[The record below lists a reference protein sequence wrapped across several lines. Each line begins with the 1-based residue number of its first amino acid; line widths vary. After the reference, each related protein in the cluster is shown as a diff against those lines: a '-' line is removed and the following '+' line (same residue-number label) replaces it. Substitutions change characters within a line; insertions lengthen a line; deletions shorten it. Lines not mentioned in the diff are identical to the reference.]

1 MEKRI
6 LVKDRY
12 FVPYIPYERLEKAI
26 DAVAERIN
34 HDFKHFNGTPII
46 LCVLNGSILF
56 TGELMK
62 RLTFPCEF
70 SSIRLSS
77 YEGTLST
84 GVTRKV
90 LGLTSS
96 IKGRTVIVVEDIVD
110 TGKTITDLHA
120 LLLDAGAADVKICT
134 MLLKPD
140 VYKKDLKLDYVAMEI
155 ENRFIVGFGLDY
167 DQLGRNYK
175 DIYILDNSVEK
186 TAMKHFL
193 IFGPPGAGKGTQAA
207 KIIDRFGLRH
217 VSTGDLLR
225 REIAAG
231 TPLGLQAKTLIDK
244 GELVPD
250 SVVEGM
256 IASELDNNPD
266 AKGFIFDGFPR
277 TTAQAE
283 HLDAMLSARGEK
295 INAVISLMI
304 PDETVFERIRHRAEI
319 ENRVDDTKPE
329 IIRNRID
336 TYHAKTEPVISFYKG
351 KGVYR
356 EIDGLG
362 TIEEVFGKVSALLDE
377 YLPA

>member
-1 MEKRI
+1 
-6 LVKDRY
+6 
-12 FVPYIPYERLEKAI
+12 
-26 DAVAERIN
+26 
-34 HDFKHFNGTPII
+34 
-46 LCVLNGSILF
+46 
-56 TGELMK
+56 MK
-62 RLTFPCEF
+62 RLNFPCEF

-96 IKGRTVIVVEDIVD
+96 IKGRTVLVVEDIVD

-134 MLLKPD
+134 MLLKPE

-175 DIYILDNSVEK
+175 DIYILDDTKPK
-186 TAMKHFL
+186 TMKHFL

-207 KIIDRFGLRH
+207 RLIERFGLRH

-225 REIAAG
+225 REIATG
-231 TPLGLQAKTLIDK
+231 TPLGLKAKTLIDK

-250 SVVEGM
+250 EVVEGM
-256 IASELDNNPD
+256 IASELDAHTD
-266 AKGFIFDGFPR
+266 VKGFIFDGFPR

-283 HLDAMLSARGEK
+283 PLDAMLAERGK
-295 INAVISLMI
+295 QVDAVLSLMI
-304 PDETVFERIRHRAEI
+304 PDQTVFERIRHRAEV

-329 IIRNRID
+329 VIQNRID
-336 TYHAKTEPVISFYKG
+336 TYHAKTEPVIAYYKG

-362 TIEEVFGKVSALLDE
+362 TIDEVFDKICAVMEE
-377 YLPA
+377 YK

>member
-1 MEKRI
+1 MERI
-6 LVKDRY
+6 HLKDKY
-12 FVPYIPYERLEKAI
+12 FVPYIPYSKLEKAI
-26 DAVAERIN
+26 DDVADRIN
-34 HDFKHFNGTPII
+34 RDFEGFDGVPIV

-62 RLTFPCEF
+62 RLNFTCEF
-70 SSIRLSS
+70 SSVRLSS

-110 TGKTITDLHA
+110 TGKTITDLYA

-134 MLLKPD
+134 MLLKPE

-167 DQLGRNYK
+167 DQLGRTYK
-175 DIYILDNSVEK
+175 DIYILDTNTEEK
-186 TAMKHFL
+186 KTMKHYL
-193 IFGPPGAGKGTQAA
+193 LFGPPGAGKGTQAA
-207 KIIDRFGLRH
+207 LLVDRFGLRH

-231 TPLGLQAKTLIDK
+231 TPLGLQAKSLIDR

-250 SVVEGM
+250 EVVEGM
-256 IASELDNNPD
+256 IASELQAHPD
-266 AKGFIFDGFPR
+266 VKGFIFDGFPR

-283 HLDAMLSARGEK
+283 HLDAILAARGEK
-295 INAVISLMI
+295 IDTVISLAI
-304 PDETVFERIRHRAEI
+304 PDDTVYERIRHRAEV

-336 TYHAKTEPVISFYKG
+336 NYHAKTEPIISWYRQKG
-351 KGVYR
+351 CYR

-362 TIEEVFGKVSALLDE
+362 TIDEVFAKICELM
-377 YLPA
+377 

>member
-1 MEKRI
+1 MKHRI

-12 FVPYIPYERLEKAI
+12 FVPYVPYERLEKAI
-26 DAVAERIN
+26 DAVAARIN

-62 RLTFPCEF
+62 RLDFPCEF

-134 MLLKPD
+134 MLLKPE

-167 DQLGRNYK
+167 DQLGRNSK
-175 DIYILDNSVEK
+175 DIYR
-186 TAMKHFL
+186 APARAPR
-193 IFGPPGAGKGTQAA
+193 PP
-207 KIIDRFGLRH
+207 
-217 VSTGDLLR
+217 
-225 REIAAG
+225 
-231 TPLGLQAKTLIDK
+231 
-244 GELVPD
+244 
-250 SVVEGM
+250 
-256 IASELDNNPD
+256 N
-266 AKGFIFDGFPR
+266 
-277 TTAQAE
+277 
-283 HLDAMLSARGEK
+283 
-295 INAVISLMI
+295 
-304 PDETVFERIRHRAEI
+304 
-319 ENRVDDTKPE
+319 
-329 IIRNRID
+329 
-336 TYHAKTEPVISFYKG
+336 
-351 KGVYR
+351 
-356 EIDGLG
+356 
-362 TIEEVFGKVSALLDE
+362 
-377 YLPA
+377 

>member
-34 HDFKHFNGTPII
+34 HDFKDFDGTPIV

-56 TGELMK
+56 TAELMK

-70 SSIRLSS
+70 SSVRLSS

-96 IKGRTVIVVEDIVD
+96 IKGRTIIVVEDIVD

-134 MLLKPD
+134 MLLKPE

-167 DQLGRNYK
+167 DQLGRNSK
-175 DIYILDNSVEK
+175 DIYILDETK
-186 TAMKHFL
+186 PQTMKHFL

-207 KIIDRFGLRH
+207 RLIERFGLRH

-225 REIAAG
+225 REIATG
-231 TPLGLQAKTLIDK
+231 TPLGLKAKTLIDK

-250 SVVEGM
+250 EVVEGM
-256 IASELDNNPD
+256 IASELDAHTD
-266 AKGFIFDGFPR
+266 VKGFIFDGFPR

-283 HLDAMLSARGEK
+283 HLDAMLAERGK
-295 INAVISLMI
+295 KVDAVLSLMI
-304 PDETVFERIRHRAEI
+304 PDQTVFERIRHRAEV

-329 IIRNRID
+329 IIQNRID
-336 TYHAKTEPVISFYKG
+336 TYHAKTEPVIAYYKG

-362 TIEEVFGKVSALLDE
+362 TIDEVFDKLCGVMEEFK
-377 YLPA
+377 

>member
-26 DAVAERIN
+26 DDVAERIN
-34 HDFKHFNGTPII
+34 QDFKHFDGTPII

-96 IKGRTVIVVEDIVD
+96 IKGRTVLVVEDIVD

-134 MLLKPD
+134 MLLKPE

-175 DIYILDNSVEK
+175 DIYILDDTKPK
-186 TAMKHFL
+186 TMKHFL

-207 KIIDRFGLRH
+207 RLIERFGLRH

-225 REIAAG
+225 REIATG
-231 TPLGLQAKTLIDK
+231 TPLGLKAKTLIDK

-250 SVVEGM
+250 EVVEGM
-256 IASELDNNPD
+256 IASELDAHTD
-266 AKGFIFDGFPR
+266 VKGFIFDGFPR

-283 HLDAMLSARGEK
+283 HLDAMLAERGK
-295 INAVISLMI
+295 QVDAVLSLMI
-304 PDETVFERIRHRAEI
+304 PDQTVFERIRHRAEV

-329 IIRNRID
+329 VIQNRID
-336 TYHAKTEPVISFYKG
+336 TYHAKTEPVIAYYKG

-362 TIEEVFGKVSALLDE
+362 TIDEVFDKICAVMEE
-377 YLPA
+377 YK

>member
-26 DAVAERIN
+26 DDVAERIN
-34 HDFKHFNGTPII
+34 QDFKHFEGTPII

-62 RLTFPCEF
+62 RLNFPCEF

-96 IKGRTVIVVEDIVD
+96 IKGRTVLVVEDIVD

-134 MLLKPD
+134 MLLKPE

-175 DIYILDNSVEK
+175 DIYILDDTKPK
-186 TAMKHFL
+186 TMKHFL

-207 KIIDRFGLRH
+207 RLIERFGLRH

-225 REIAAG
+225 REIATG
-231 TPLGLQAKTLIDK
+231 TPLGLKAKTLIDK

-250 SVVEGM
+250 EVVEGM
-256 IASELDNNPD
+256 IASELDAHTD
-266 AKGFIFDGFPR
+266 VKGFIFDGFPR

-283 HLDAMLSARGEK
+283 HLDAMLAERGK
-295 INAVISLMI
+295 QVDAVLSLMI
-304 PDETVFERIRHRAEI
+304 PDQTVFERIRHRAEV

-329 IIRNRID
+329 VIQNRID
-336 TYHAKTEPVISFYKG
+336 TYHAKTEPVIAYYKG

-362 TIEEVFGKVSALLDE
+362 TIDEVFDKICAVMEE
-377 YLPA
+377 YR

>member
-26 DAVAERIN
+26 DDVAERIN
-34 HDFKHFNGTPII
+34 QDFKHFEGTPII

-62 RLTFPCEF
+62 RLNFPCEF

-96 IKGRTVIVVEDIVD
+96 IKGRTVLVVEDIVD

-134 MLLKPD
+134 MLLKPE

-175 DIYILDNSVEK
+175 DIYILDDTKPK
-186 TAMKHFL
+186 TMKHFL

-207 KIIDRFGLRH
+207 RLIERFGLRH

-225 REIAAG
+225 REIATG
-231 TPLGLQAKTLIDK
+231 TPLGLKAKTLIDK

-250 SVVEGM
+250 EVVEGM
-256 IASELDNNPD
+256 IASELDAHTD
-266 AKGFIFDGFPR
+266 VKGFIFDGFPR

-283 HLDAMLSARGEK
+283 HLDAMLAERGK
-295 INAVISLMI
+295 QVDAVLSLMI
-304 PDETVFERIRHRAEI
+304 PDQTVFERIRHRAEV

-329 IIRNRID
+329 VIQNRID
-336 TYHAKTEPVISFYKG
+336 TYHAKTEPVIAYYKG

-362 TIEEVFGKVSALLDE
+362 TIDEVFDKICAVMEE
-377 YLPA
+377 YK

>member
-34 HDFKHFNGTPII
+34 QDFKHFDGTPII

-62 RLTFPCEF
+62 RLNFPCEF

-96 IKGRTVIVVEDIVD
+96 IKGRTVLVVEDIVD

-134 MLLKPD
+134 MLLKPE

-175 DIYILDNSVEK
+175 DIYILDDRKNQ
-186 TAMKHFL
+186 AMKHFL

-207 KIIDRFGLRH
+207 RLIERFGLRH

-231 TPLGLQAKTLIDK
+231 TPLGLKAKTLIDK

-250 SVVEGM
+250 EVVEGM
-256 IASELDNNPD
+256 IASELDAHTD
-266 AKGFIFDGFPR
+266 VEGFIFDGFPR

-283 HLDAMLSARGEK
+283 HLDAMLAERGK
-295 INAVISLMI
+295 KVDAVLSLMI
-304 PDETVFERIRHRAEI
+304 PDQTVFERIRHRAEV

-329 IIRNRID
+329 VIQNRID
-336 TYHAKTEPVISFYKG
+336 TYHAKTEPVIAYYKG

-362 TIEEVFGKVSALLDE
+362 TIDEVFDKICAVMED
-377 YLPA
+377 YK

>member
-1 MEKRI
+1 MDKRI

-26 DAVAERIN
+26 DDVAERIN
-34 HDFKHFNGTPII
+34 QDFKHFDGTPII

-62 RLTFPCEF
+62 RLNFPCEF

-96 IKGRTVIVVEDIVD
+96 IKGRTVLVVEDIVD

-134 MLLKPD
+134 MLLKPE
-140 VYKKDLKLDYVAMEI
+140 VYKKDLKLDYVAMKI

-175 DIYILDNSVEK
+175 DIYILDDTKPK
-186 TAMKHFL
+186 TMKHFL

-207 KIIDRFGLRH
+207 RLIERFGLRH

-225 REIAAG
+225 REIATG
-231 TPLGLQAKTLIDK
+231 TPLGLKAKTLIDK

-250 SVVEGM
+250 EVVEGM
-256 IASELDNNPD
+256 IASELDAHTD
-266 AKGFIFDGFPR
+266 VKGFIFDGFPR

-283 HLDAMLSARGEK
+283 HLDAMLAERGK
-295 INAVISLMI
+295 QVDAVLSLMI
-304 PDETVFERIRHRAEI
+304 PDQTVFERIRHRAEV

-329 IIRNRID
+329 VIQNRID
-336 TYHAKTEPVISFYKG
+336 TYHAKTEPVIAYYKG

-362 TIEEVFGKVSALLDE
+362 TIDEVFDKICAVMEE
-377 YLPA
+377 YK

>member
-1 MEKRI
+1 MKHRI

-12 FVPYIPYERLEKAI
+12 FVPYVPYERLEKAI
-26 DAVAERIN
+26 DAVAARIN

-62 RLTFPCEF
+62 RLDFPCEF

-134 MLLKPD
+134 MLLKPE

-167 DQLGRNYK
+167 DQLGRNSK
-175 DIYILDNSVEK
+175 DIYILDTNPPKS
-186 TAMKHFL
+186 MRKHFL

-207 KIIDRFGLRH
+207 KLIERFGLRH

-225 REIAAG
+225 REIATG
-231 TPLGLQAKTLIDK
+231 TPLGQQAKTLIDQ
-244 GELVPD
+244 GLLVPD
-250 SVVEGM
+250 EVVEGM

-266 AKGFIFDGFPR
+266 VRGFIFDACSRWPSPTRRSSSASVTAPR
-277 TTAQAE
+277 SRAAWTTPSPRSSRTA
-283 HLDAMLSARGEK
+283 STPITPR
-295 INAVISLMI
+295 
-304 PDETVFERIRHRAEI
+304 
-319 ENRVDDTKPE
+319 
-329 IIRNRID
+329 RNRSSP
-336 TYHAKTEPVISFYKG
+336 TTRTKAATG
-351 KGVYR
+351 KSTAWAP
-356 EIDGLG
+356 L
-362 TIEEVFGKVSALLDE
+362 TKCSTSSA
-377 YLPA
+377 P

>member
-26 DAVAERIN
+26 DDVAERIN
-34 HDFKHFNGTPII
+34 QDFKHFDGTPII

-62 RLTFPCEF
+62 RLNFPCEF

-96 IKGRTVIVVEDIVD
+96 IKGRTVLVVEDIVD

-134 MLLKPD
+134 MLLKPE

-175 DIYILDNSVEK
+175 DIYILDDTKPK
-186 TAMKHFL
+186 TMKHFL

-207 KIIDRFGLRH
+207 RLIEHFGLRH

-225 REIAAG
+225 REIATG
-231 TPLGLQAKTLIDK
+231 TPLGLKAKTLIDK

-250 SVVEGM
+250 EVVEGM
-256 IASELDNNPD
+256 IASELDAHTD
-266 AKGFIFDGFPR
+266 VKGFIFDGFPR

-283 HLDAMLSARGEK
+283 HLDAMLAERGK
-295 INAVISLMI
+295 QVDAVLSLMI
-304 PDETVFERIRHRAEI
+304 PDQTVFERIRHRAEV

-329 IIRNRID
+329 VIQNRID
-336 TYHAKTEPVISFYKG
+336 TYHAKTEPVIAYYKG

-362 TIEEVFGKVSALLDE
+362 TIDEVFDKICAVMEE
-377 YLPA
+377 YK

>member
-1 MEKRI
+1 MNRI
-6 LVKDRY
+6 LLKDKY
-12 FVPYIPYERLEKAI
+12 FVPYIPYGRIEKAI
-26 DAVAERIN
+26 DDVAARIN
-34 HDFKHFNGTPII
+34 SDFRDFDGVPIV

-56 TGELMK
+56 TAELMK
-62 RLTFPCEF
+62 RFTFTCEL
-70 SSIRLSS
+70 SSVRLAS

-84 GVTRKV
+84 GVTRKI
-90 LGLTSS
+90 LGLTTA

-110 TGKTITDLHA
+110 TGKTITDLYDI
-120 LLLDAGAADVKICT
+120 LLEAGAAEVKICT

-140 VYKKDLKLDYVAMEI
+140 VYKKDLKLDYVALEI

-175 DIYILDNSVEK
+175 DIYILEK
-186 TAMKHFL
+186 EANKLPMKHFL

-207 KIIDRFGLRH
+207 RLIERYGLRH

-231 TPLGLQAKTLIDK
+231 TTLGLQAKSLIDK

-250 SVVEGM
+250 EVVEGM
-256 IASELDNNPD
+256 IASELDNNPG
-266 AKGFIFDGFPR
+266 ARAFIFDGFPR

-283 HLDAMLSARGEK
+283 HLDAMLAARGEQVD
-295 INAVISLMI
+295 AVLSLMI
-304 PDETVFERIRHRAEI
+304 PDDTVFERIRHRAEI

-336 TYHAKTEPVISFYKG
+336 NYHAKTEPVIAHYKA

-362 TIEEVFGKVSALLDE
+362 TIDEVFGKVCRLMDE
-377 YLPA
+377 YL

>member
-1 MEKRI
+1 MNKI
-6 LVKDRY
+6 HLKDKD
-12 FVPYIPYERLEKAI
+12 FVPYISYEQLEKAI

-34 HDFKHFNGTPII
+34 HDFKDFDGIPIV

-62 RLTFPCEF
+62 RLDFPCEF
-70 SSIRLSS
+70 SSVRLSS

-84 GVTRKV
+84 GITRKV

-110 TGKTITDLHA
+110 TGKTITDLYA
-120 LLLDAGAADVKICT
+120 LLRDAGAANVKICT
-134 MLLKPD
+134 MLLKPE

-175 DIYILDNSVEK
+175 DIYILDTDKEPAK
-186 TAMKHFL
+186 TMKHYL

-207 KIIDRFGLRH
+207 RLVERYGLRH

-231 TPLGLQAKTLIDK
+231 TPLGLQAKSLIDN

-256 IASELDNNPD
+256 IASELDTHPD
-266 AKGFIFDGFPR
+266 VKGFIFDGFPR

-283 HLDAMLSARGEK
+283 HLDAMLAARGQK
-295 INAVISLMI
+295 IDTVLSLAI
-304 PDETVFERIRHRAEI
+304 PDETVFERIRHRAEV

-336 TYHAKTEPVISFYKG
+336 TYHAKTEPVISYYKG
-351 KGVYR
+351 RGVYK
-356 EIDGLG
+356 EVDGLG
-362 TIEEVFGKVSALLDE
+362 TIDEVFDKLCALM
-377 YLPA
+377 

>member
-1 MEKRI
+1 MKRI
-6 LVKDRY
+6 HLKDKY
-12 FVPYIPYERLEKAI
+12 FVPYIPYERIEKAI
-26 DAVAERIN
+26 DGVADQIN
-34 HDFKHFNGTPII
+34 HDFKDFDGTPIV

-56 TGELMK
+56 TGELLK
-62 RLTFPCEF
+62 RLDFPCEL
-70 SSIRLSS
+70 SSVRLSS

-110 TGKTITDLHA
+110 TGKTITDLYA
-120 LLLDAGAADVKICT
+120 LLREAGAADVKICT

-175 DIYILDNSVEK
+175 DIYILDREAPL
-186 TAMKHFL
+186 TMKHFL

-207 KIIDRFGLRH
+207 KLIERFDLHH

-231 TPLGLQAKTLIDK
+231 TPLGQQAKALIDK

-250 SVVEGM
+250 EVVEGM
-256 IASELDNNPD
+256 IASELDNNPQV
-266 AKGFIFDGFPR
+266 KGFIFDGFPR

-283 HLDAMLSARGEK
+283 HLDAMLEARGEK
-295 INAVISLMI
+295 VDSVLSLAI
-304 PDETVFERIRHRAEI
+304 PDDTVFERIHHRALVE
-319 ENRVDDTKPE
+319 
-329 IIRNRID
+329 NRID
-336 TYHAKTEPVISFYKG
+336 DTREDIIRTRIANYHAKTEPVIAFYKG

-362 TIEEVFGKVSALLDE
+362 TIDEVFDKVSAVMEE
-377 YLPA
+377 YL

>member
-26 DAVAERIN
+26 DDVAERIN
-34 HDFKHFNGTPII
+34 QDFKHFDGTPII

-62 RLTFPCEF
+62 RLNFPCEF

-96 IKGRTVIVVEDIVD
+96 SKGRTVLVVEDIVD

-134 MLLKPD
+134 MLLKPE

-175 DIYILDNSVEK
+175 DIYILDDTKPK
-186 TAMKHFL
+186 TMKHFL

-207 KIIDRFGLRH
+207 RLIERFGLRH

-225 REIAAG
+225 REIATG
-231 TPLGLQAKTLIDK
+231 TPLGLKAKTLIDK

-250 SVVEGM
+250 EVVEGM
-256 IASELDNNPD
+256 IASELDAHTD
-266 AKGFIFDGFPR
+266 VKGFIFDGFPR

-283 HLDAMLSARGEK
+283 HLDAMLAERGK
-295 INAVISLMI
+295 QVDAVLSLMI
-304 PDETVFERIRHRAEI
+304 PDQTVFERIRHRAEV

-329 IIRNRID
+329 VIQNRID
-336 TYHAKTEPVISFYKG
+336 TYHAKTEPVIAYYKG

-362 TIEEVFGKVSALLDE
+362 TIDEVFDKICAVMEE
-377 YLPA
+377 YK

>member
-26 DAVAERIN
+26 DDVAERIN
-34 HDFKHFNGTPII
+34 QDFKHFDGTPII

-62 RLTFPCEF
+62 RLNFPCEF

-96 IKGRTVIVVEDIVD
+96 IKGRTVLVVEDIVD

-134 MLLKPD
+134 MLLKPE

-175 DIYILDNSVEK
+175 DIYILDATKPK
-186 TAMKHFL
+186 TMKHFL

-207 KIIDRFGLRH
+207 RLIERFGLRH

-225 REIAAG
+225 REIATG
-231 TPLGLQAKTLIDK
+231 TPLGLKAKTLIDK

-250 SVVEGM
+250 EVVEGM
-256 IASELDNNPD
+256 IASELDAHTD
-266 AKGFIFDGFPR
+266 VKGFIFDGFPR

-283 HLDAMLSARGEK
+283 HLDAMLAERGK
-295 INAVISLMI
+295 QVDAVLSLMI
-304 PDETVFERIRHRAEI
+304 PDQTVFERIRHRAEV

-329 IIRNRID
+329 VIQNRID
-336 TYHAKTEPVISFYKG
+336 TYHAKTEPVIAYYKG

-362 TIEEVFGKVSALLDE
+362 TIDEVFDKICAVMEE
-377 YLPA
+377 YK

>member
-1 MEKRI
+1 MKDRI

-34 HDFKHFNGTPII
+34 HDFKHFDGTPII

-62 RLTFPCEF
+62 RLDFPCEF

-77 YEGTLST
+77 YEGMLST

-167 DQLGRNYK
+167 DQLGRNSK
-175 DIYILDNSVEK
+175 DIYILDSTKPE
-186 TAMKHFL
+186 TMKHYL

-207 KIIDRFGLRH
+207 KLIERFGLRH

-225 REIAAG
+225 REIATG
-231 TPLGLQAKTLIDK
+231 TELGLKAKTLIDQ
-244 GELVPD
+244 GLLVPD
-250 SVVEGM
+250 EVVEGM
-256 IASELDNNPD
+256 IASELDSHPD
-266 AKGFIFDGFPR
+266 VKGFIFDGFPR

-283 HLDAMLSARGEK
+283 HLDALLADRGRKVDAVLSLA
-295 INAVISLMI
+295 I
-304 PDETVFERIRHRAEI
+304 PDETVFERIRHRAQL
-319 ENRVDDTKPE
+319 ENRVDDTKAE
-329 IIRNRID
+329 VIQKRID
-336 TYHAKTEPVISFYKG
+336 TYHAKTEPIISYYKE
-351 KGVYR
+351 KGLYK

-362 TIEEVFGKVSALLDE
+362 TIDEVFDKLCKLIE
-377 YLPA
+377 E

>member
-34 HDFKHFNGTPII
+34 QDFKHFDGTPII

-96 IKGRTVIVVEDIVD
+96 IKGRTVLVVEDIVD

-134 MLLKPD
+134 MLLKPE

-175 DIYILDNSVEK
+175 DIYILDDRK
-186 TAMKHFL
+186 TQAMNHFL

-207 KIIDRFGLRH
+207 RLIERFGLRH

-231 TPLGLQAKTLIDK
+231 TPLGLKAKTLIDK

-250 SVVEGM
+250 EVVEGM
-256 IASELDNNPD
+256 IASELDAHTD
-266 AKGFIFDGFPR
+266 VEGFIFDGFPR

-283 HLDAMLSARGEK
+283 HLDAMLAERGK
-295 INAVISLMI
+295 KVDAVLSLMI
-304 PDETVFERIRHRAEI
+304 PDQTVFERIRHRAEV

-329 IIRNRID
+329 IIQNRID
-336 TYHAKTEPVISFYKG
+336 TYHAKTEPVIAYYKG

-362 TIEEVFGKVSALLDE
+362 TIDEVFDKVSAVMEE
-377 YLPA
+377 YL

>member
-1 MEKRI
+1 MDKRI

-26 DAVAERIN
+26 DDVAERIN
-34 HDFKHFNGTPII
+34 QDFKHFEGTPII

-62 RLTFPCEF
+62 RLNFPCEF

-96 IKGRTVIVVEDIVD
+96 IKGRTVLVVEDIVD

-134 MLLKPD
+134 MLLKPE

-175 DIYILDNSVEK
+175 DIYILDDTKPK
-186 TAMKHFL
+186 TMKHFL

-207 KIIDRFGLRH
+207 RLIERFGLRH

-225 REIAAG
+225 REIATG
-231 TPLGLQAKTLIDK
+231 TPLGLKAKTLIDK

-250 SVVEGM
+250 EVVEGM
-256 IASELDNNPD
+256 IASELDAHTD
-266 AKGFIFDGFPR
+266 VKGFIFDGFPR

-283 HLDAMLSARGEK
+283 HLDAMLAERGK
-295 INAVISLMI
+295 QVDAVLSLMI
-304 PDETVFERIRHRAEI
+304 PDQTVFERIRHRAEV

-329 IIRNRID
+329 VIQNRID
-336 TYHAKTEPVISFYKG
+336 TYHAKTEPVIAYYKG

-362 TIEEVFGKVSALLDE
+362 TIDEVFDKICAVMEE
-377 YLPA
+377 YK